1 MIDVLLAT
9 YRPDERMLAAQQESI
24 HAQRG
29 EAVNVMVR
37 EDVAGEGTS
46 ANFSAL
52 LGASEAP
59 YAAFADQDD
68 VWEADKL
75 QALMAEMRALE
86 VGRGK
91 DCPLLVFC
99 DAALVDADVRPLGGG
114 TFLERQGVDVRKGL
128 GLSRLLMQ
136 NFISGNTM
144 LFNAALR
151 KKAGPIPP
159 EALMHDCWMAVVAA
173 AFGAIG
179 FVDRPLVRYRQH
191 GGNVVGATLSAA
203 GKQRARAAEGAAAFR
218 ARLSRNIAQAQA
230 FVARFGD
237 ESPEPARA
245 LAGFPSTGWLGRR
258 RALFRY
264 GLWKQGF
271 FRNLALL
278 AFA

>member
-9 YRPDERMLAAQQESI
+9 YRPDERMLAAQLESI

-37 EDVAGEGTS
+37 EDVAGEGAS

-52 LGASEAP
+52 LGESEAP

-68 VWEADKL
+68 VWEAEKL
-75 QALMAEMRALE
+75 QALMAKMRALE
-86 VGRGK
+86 ADRGK

-99 DAALVDADVRPLGGG
+99 DATLVDADMRPFGGG
-114 TFLERQGVDVRKGL
+114 SFLERQGVDVRKGL

-151 KKAGPIPP
+151 KKAGSIPP
-159 EALMHDCWMAVVAA
+159 EALMHDCWVALVAA

-179 FVDRPLVRYRQH
+179 YVDRPLVRYRQH
-191 GGNVVGATLSAA
+191 GGNVVGATISAVA
-203 GKQRARAAEGAAAFR
+203 KQRARAAEGADAFR
-218 ARLSRNIAQAQA
+218 ARLSGNIAQAQA
-230 FVARFGD
+230 FVSRFGD
-237 ESPEPARA
+237 ESPESARA

-258 RALFRY
+258 HALFRY
-264 GLWKQGF
+264 GLWKHGL

>member
-9 YRPDERMLAAQQESI
+9 YRPDERMLAAQVESI

-29 EAVNVMVR
+29 EAVNVMAR
-37 EDVAGEGTS
+37 EDAAGEGAS

-52 LGASEAP
+52 LGESEAP

-75 QALMAEMRALE
+75 QTLMEKMRALE
-86 VGRGK
+86 ADHGK

-99 DAALVDADVRPLGGG
+99 DATLVDADLRPFGGG
-114 TFLERQGVDVRKGL
+114 TFLERQGVDVGAGL
-128 GLSRLLMQ
+128 AFPRLLMQ

-151 KKAGPIPP
+151 RKAGSVPP
-159 EALMHDCWMAVVAA
+159 EALMHDCWMALVAA

-203 GKQRARAAEGAAAFR
+203 ARQRARAAEGAGAFR
-218 ARLSRNIAQAQA
+218 ARLSGNIAQAQA
-230 FVARFGD
+230 FVSRFGD
-237 ESPEPARA
+237 ESPESARA
-245 LAGFPSTGWLGRR
+245 LAAFPSMGWLGRR
-258 RALFRY
+258 QALIRHR
-264 GLWKQGF
+264 LWKHGL

-278 AFA
+278 ALA